1 VAYWY
6 QTEPHAPFP
15 LLPSREAL
23 RPPLPAV
30 YEEAR
35 AAYFTAAREALK
47 TLPSPEVYRIA
58 SIGELFYAGRFE
70 ETLQHLRVS

>member
-15 LLPSREAL
+15 LLPARDAL

-35 AAYFTAAREALK
+35 TAFFCRC
-47 TLPSPEVYRIA
+47 S
-58 SIGELFYAGRFE
+58 
-70 ETLQHLRVS
+70 